1 MDQGSDSKEGLVMGK
16 VLPLPL
22 NLHESLIALAVI
34 SETTPI
40 QTQKK

>member
-1 MDQGSDSKEGLVMGK
+1 MDQGSDSKEGLAMGK
-16 VLPLPL
+16 VLPL

-34 SETTPI
+34 SKTTPI